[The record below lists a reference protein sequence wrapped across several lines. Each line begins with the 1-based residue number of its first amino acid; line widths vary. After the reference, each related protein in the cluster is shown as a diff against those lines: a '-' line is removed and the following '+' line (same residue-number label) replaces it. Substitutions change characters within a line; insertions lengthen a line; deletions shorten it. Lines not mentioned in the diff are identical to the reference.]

1 MVDKKNFVHDLKQF
15 VEGEVIL
22 IDKDKDWTSFDVVN
36 KIRSL
41 LSRALK
47 MRKLKV
53 GHAGTLDPLATGLLI
68 VATGK
73 MTKSLS
79 EFQNRTKKYT
89 ATVRFGAS
97 TPSFDKETEPDKMC
111 DYNHITAEKVEQVI
125 KENFLGEI
133 EQLPPLY
140 SAVKV
145 NGKKAYQ
152 LARKG
157 VEKELKPRK
166 VKIYS
171 MEILAFNLP
180 EVTFSV
186 ECSAGT
192 YIRSLADDLGKAL
205 GSCAHLEELRR
216 TGIGEFSVDNA
227 LKISEFQELV
237 LKFEQSKNI

>member
-1 MVDKKNFVHDLKQF
+1 MIDKKNFVHDLTRF
-15 VEGEVIL
+15 AEGEVIL

-47 MRKLKV
+47 MKKLKV

-68 VATGK
+68 VATGN

-79 EFQNRTKKYT
+79 EYQSRTKKYT
-89 ATVRFGAS
+89 ATIRLGAS

-111 DYNHITAEKVEQVI
+111 GYAHITKKQVEQVI
-125 KENFLGEI
+125 KERFWGEI
-133 EQLPPLY
+133 TQFPPLY
-140 SAVKV
+140 SAVKID
-145 NGKKAYQ
+145 GKKAYQ

-157 VEKELKPRK
+157 VEKDLKPRK

-180 EVTFSV
+180 EITLSV
-186 ECSAGT
+186 ACSAGT
-192 YIRSLADDLGKAL
+192 YIRSLANDLGKAL
-205 GSCAHLEELRR
+205 GSCAYLEALRR
-216 TGIGEFSVDNA
+216 TAIGDYLVDNA

-237 LKFEQSKNI
+237 FKLEQSKNT